1 MTFDVYDYRTD
12 VRNILVTPEIRS
24 RFLRVEPGGPAGSHT
39 HDLGHEVFLVLDGI
53 AEFEID
59 GSKRQVGPGQMCV
72 ALAGQLHGVR
82 AVGDRPTTMYLSVT
96 PHVQPTHTFW
106 DDAGRRLPH
115 RFAPSSN
122 YDVEIDTETPV
133 SEMLARLEA
142 ATASV
147 MEAAQAAAGGQRDV
161 ADAISDAVEAGDI
174 EAAGEL
180 RNAVYDLLRP
190 LLENVAALEK
200 IWNDAAPRTGPTS

>member
-24 RFLRVEPGGPAGSHT
+24 RFLKVEPGGPAGSHT

-59 GSKRQVGPGQMCV
+59 GNKRQLGPGQMCV
-72 ALAGQLHGVR
+72 ALAGQMHGVR

-122 YDVEIDTETPV
+122 YDVEAGHGD
-133 SEMLARLEA
+133 ARVGDA
-142 ATASV
+142 WP
-147 MEAAQAAAGGQRDV
+147 AGGRHGQRDGGR
-161 ADAISDAVEAGDI
+161 ADC
-174 EAAGEL
+174 
-180 RNAVYDLLRP
+180 RR
-190 LLENVAALEK
+190 
-200 IWNDAAPRTGPTS
+200 RTARRGRCDFRRRGGR

>member
-1 MTFDVYDYRTD
+1 M
-12 VRNILVTPEIRS
+12 
-24 RFLRVEPGGPAGSHT
+24 
-39 HDLGHEVFLVLDGI
+39 
-53 AEFEID
+53 
-59 GSKRQVGPGQMCV
+59 
-72 ALAGQLHGVR
+72 HGVR

-122 YDVEIDTETPV
+122 YDVETDTETPV

-147 MEAAQAAAGGQRDV
+147 MEAAQAAADGQRDV

-200 IWNDAAPRTGPTS
+200 IWNDAAPRTGPDELTPP